1 MNSIN
6 NFLLEKQLSTISTT
20 VPDRLDYLMRLHN
33 LTNIALSEI
42 MCCAESTIS
51 GYRTGRRVP
60 DIFVI
65 CHLST
70 IFGVTPNYFLGF
82 TDEICPTHN
91 WLCDIYN
98 AFRYHFITITGYWCK
113 CHIKYIEKWWFKGNK
128 KKEKTWMNLL
138 DILNF
143 LWYNEIRVWQR
154 NALRCN

>member
-1 MNSIN
+1 MVAGFKPVILIFPFFSYFSDICCLLQLLCYNLFMSRTN
-6 NFLLEKQLSTISTT
+6 NYLLEKQLSTISTT
-20 VPDRLDYLMRLHN
+20 VPDRLDYLMKLN
-33 LTNIALSEI
+33 SLTNVALSEI

-91 WLCDIYN
+91 
-98 AFRYHFITITGYWCK
+98 
-113 CHIKYIEKWWFKGNK
+113 
-128 KKEKTWMNLL
+128 
-138 DILNF
+138 
-143 LWYNEIRVWQR
+143 
-154 NALRCN
+154 

>member
-1 MNSIN
+1 MNKIN
-6 NFLLEKQLSTISTT
+6 VFLQEKQLSTISTT

-70 IFGVTPNYFLGF
+70 ILVSHPIIFLDSQTKFVQLTTDYVIYTRPSGITSQPSPAADANVT
-82 TDEICPTHN
+82 
-91 WLCDIYN
+91 
-98 AFRYHFITITGYWCK
+98 
-113 CHIKYIEKWWFKGNK
+113 
-128 KKEKTWMNLL
+128 
-138 DILNF
+138 
-143 LWYNEIRVWQR
+143 
-154 NALRCN
+154 

>member
-1 MNSIN
+1 MNKIN
-6 NFLLEKQLSTISTT
+6 VFLQEKQLSTISTT
-20 VPDRLDYLMRLHN
+20 VPDRLDYLMRLNN

-91 WLCDIYN
+91 WLCDIYIQGLPVSLHN
-98 AFRYHFITITGYWCK
+98 HHRLLMQMSHKIYWK
-113 CHIKYIEKWWFKGNK
+113 MKGGSKN
-128 KKEKTWMNLL
+128 ELTRT
-138 DILNF
+138 DNF
-143 LWYNEIRVWQR
+143 MPHL
-154 NALRCN
+154 

>member
-70 IFGVTPNYFLGF
+70 IFLDSQTKFVQLT
-82 TDEICPTHN
+82 TDYV
-91 WLCDIYN
+91 IYTMPSG
-98 AFRYHFITITGYWCK
+98 ITS
-113 CHIKYIEKWWFKGNK
+113 
-128 KKEKTWMNLL
+128 
-138 DILNF
+138 
-143 LWYNEIRVWQR
+143 
-154 NALRCN
+154 

>member
-1 MNSIN
+1 MSRTN
-6 NFLLEKQLSTISTT
+6 NFLLEKQLATISAT
-20 VPDRLDYLMRLHN
+20 VPDRLDYLMKLN
-33 LTNIALSEI
+33 SLTNVALSEI

-91 WLCDIYN
+91 
-98 AFRYHFITITGYWCK
+98 
-113 CHIKYIEKWWFKGNK
+113 
-128 KKEKTWMNLL
+128 
-138 DILNF
+138 
-143 LWYNEIRVWQR
+143 
-154 NALRCN
+154 

>member
-1 MNSIN
+1 MSFYKKSNYQP
-6 NFLLEKQLSTISTT
+6 LVQLCLTGLIT
-20 VPDRLDYLMRLHN
+20 LMRLNN

-91 WLCDIYN
+91 
-98 AFRYHFITITGYWCK
+98 
-113 CHIKYIEKWWFKGNK
+113 
-128 KKEKTWMNLL
+128 
-138 DILNF
+138 
-143 LWYNEIRVWQR
+143 
-154 NALRCN
+154 

>member
-1 MNSIN
+1 MNKIN
-6 NFLLEKQLSTISTT
+6 VFLQEKQLSTISTT

-70 IFGVTPNYFLGF
+70 IFGVIPNYFLGF

-91 WLCDIYN
+91 
-98 AFRYHFITITGYWCK
+98 
-113 CHIKYIEKWWFKGNK
+113 
-128 KKEKTWMNLL
+128 
-138 DILNF
+138 
-143 LWYNEIRVWQR
+143 
-154 NALRCN
+154 

>member
-1 MNSIN
+1 MVAGFKPVILIFPFFSYFSDICCLLQLLCYNLFMSRTN
-6 NFLLEKQLSTISTT
+6 NFLLEKQLATISTT
-20 VPDRLDYLMRLHN
+20 VPDRLDYLMKLN
-33 LTNIALSEI
+33 SLTNVALSEI

-91 WLCDIYN
+91 
-98 AFRYHFITITGYWCK
+98 
-113 CHIKYIEKWWFKGNK
+113 
-128 KKEKTWMNLL
+128 
-138 DILNF
+138 
-143 LWYNEIRVWQR
+143 
-154 NALRCN
+154 

>member
-1 MNSIN
+1 MVAGFKPVIFIFPFFSYFSDICCLLQLLCYNLFMSRTN
-6 NFLLEKQLSTISTT
+6 NFLLEKQLATISTT
-20 VPDRLDYLMRLHN
+20 VPDRLDYLMKLN
-33 LTNIALSEI
+33 SLTNVALSEI

-91 WLCDIYN
+91 
-98 AFRYHFITITGYWCK
+98 
-113 CHIKYIEKWWFKGNK
+113 
-128 KKEKTWMNLL
+128 
-138 DILNF
+138 
-143 LWYNEIRVWQR
+143 
-154 NALRCN
+154 

>member
-1 MNSIN
+1 MVAGFKIVILSFLFFSYFFRYLLCYNLFMNKIN
-6 NFLLEKQLSTISTT
+6 VFLQEKQLSTISTT

-91 WLCDIYN
+91 
-98 AFRYHFITITGYWCK
+98 
-113 CHIKYIEKWWFKGNK
+113 
-128 KKEKTWMNLL
+128 
-138 DILNF
+138 
-143 LWYNEIRVWQR
+143 
-154 NALRCN
+154 

>member
-1 MNSIN
+1 MNKIN
-6 NFLLEKQLSTISTT
+6 VFLQEKQLSTISTT

-70 IFGVTPNYFLGF
+70 IFVSHQLFSW
-82 TDEICPTHN
+82 IH
-91 WLCDIYN
+91 
-98 AFRYHFITITGYWCK
+98 RR
-113 CHIKYIEKWWFKGNK
+113 
-128 KKEKTWMNLL
+128 NLSNSQL
-138 DILNF
+138 IM
-143 LWYNEIRVWQR
+143 
-154 NALRCN
+154 

>member
-1 MNSIN
+1 MNKIN
-6 NFLLEKQLSTISTT
+6 AFLQEKQLSTISTT
-20 VPDRLDYLMRLHN
+20 VPNRLDYLMRLNN

-91 WLCDIYN
+91 
-98 AFRYHFITITGYWCK
+98 
-113 CHIKYIEKWWFKGNK
+113 
-128 KKEKTWMNLL
+128 
-138 DILNF
+138 
-143 LWYNEIRVWQR
+143 
-154 NALRCN
+154 

>member
-1 MNSIN
+1 MVAGFKPVILIFPFFSYFSDICCLLQLLCYNLFMSRTN
-6 NFLLEKQLSTISTT
+6 NYLLEKQLATISTT
-20 VPDRLDYLMRLHN
+20 VPDRLDYLMKLN
-33 LTNIALSEI
+33 SLTNVALSEI

-91 WLCDIYN
+91 
-98 AFRYHFITITGYWCK
+98 
-113 CHIKYIEKWWFKGNK
+113 
-128 KKEKTWMNLL
+128 
-138 DILNF
+138 
-143 LWYNEIRVWQR
+143 
-154 NALRCN
+154 

>member
-1 MNSIN
+1 MVAGFKPVILIFPFFSYFSDICCLLRLLCYNLFMSKTN
-6 NFLLEKQLSTISTT
+6 NFLLEKQLATISTT
-20 VPDRLDYLMRLHN
+20 VPDRLDYLMKLN
-33 LTNIALSEI
+33 SLTNVALSEI

-91 WLCDIYN
+91 
-98 AFRYHFITITGYWCK
+98 
-113 CHIKYIEKWWFKGNK
+113 
-128 KKEKTWMNLL
+128 
-138 DILNF
+138 
-143 LWYNEIRVWQR
+143 
-154 NALRCN
+154 

>member
-1 MNSIN
+1 MSSIN

-91 WLCDIYN
+91 CYVIYT
-98 AFRYHFITITGYWCK
+98 RPSGITSQPSPAADANVT
-113 CHIKYIEKWWFKGNK
+113 
-128 KKEKTWMNLL
+128 
-138 DILNF
+138 
-143 LWYNEIRVWQR
+143 
-154 NALRCN
+154 

>member
-1 MNSIN
+1 MCYNSLMNSIN

-91 WLCDIYN
+91 WLCDIYK
-98 AFRYHFITITGYWCK
+98 AFRHHFTTITGCWCK
-113 CHIKYIEKWWFKGNK
+113 CHIKYIEKWKG
-128 KKEKTWMNLL
+128 EMLL
-138 DILNF
+138 SKPK
-143 LWYNEIRVWQR
+143 Q
-154 NALRCN
+154 

>member
-1 MNSIN
+1 MCYNSFMSSIN

-20 VPDRLDYLMRLHN
+20 VPDRLDYLMRLNN

-91 WLCDIYN
+91 WLCDIYIQGLPVSLHN
-98 AFRYHFITITGYWCK
+98 HHRLLMQMSHKIYWK
-113 CHIKYIEKWWFKGNK
+113 MKGGNV
-128 KKEKTWMNLL
+128 T
-138 DILNF
+138 
-143 LWYNEIRVWQR
+143 V
-154 NALRCN
+154 

>member
-1 MNSIN
+1 MCYNLFMNKIN
-6 NFLLEKQLSTISTT
+6 VFLQEKHLSTISTT
-20 VPDRLDYLMRLHN
+20 VPERLDYLMRLNN

-91 WLCDIYN
+91 WLCDIYIQGLPVSLHN
-98 AFRYHFITITGYWCK
+98 HHRLLTQMSHKIYWK
-113 CHIKYIEKWWFKGNK
+113 
-128 KKEKTWMNLL
+128 MNGW
-138 DILNF
+138 N
-143 LWYNEIRVWQR
+143 VTV
-154 NALRCN
+154 